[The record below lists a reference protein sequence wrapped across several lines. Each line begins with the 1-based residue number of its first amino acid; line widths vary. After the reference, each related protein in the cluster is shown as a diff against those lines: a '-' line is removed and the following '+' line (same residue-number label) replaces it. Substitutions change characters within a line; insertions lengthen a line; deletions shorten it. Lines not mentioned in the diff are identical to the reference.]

1 MLNHRTSTIGFKK
14 RIGALKNHPLFR
26 NSLLYV
32 ITDAINKA
40 VPFLILPLLTYYLL
54 PADYGIV
61 ANYNVYV
68 NFLVIFIGIS
78 VQSIISVN
86 FYKLDKSEIGKYIFN
101 IFFVIAITLSTCG
114 LVIFL
119 FNKQIE
125 DFLSVGTIFVVS
137 GLAIGLSQVLSSINL
152 IIWRLEERPLSFG
165 SYQISQTVCDV
176 GISLVLITVFDMG
189 WRGRLI
195 GIGTSSVIYGFISIF
210 LLWKRG
216 YLNAF
221 FNKNYIKEIF
231 GFCLPLVPHAL
242 SIWARAGSDRLI
254 VSNLAGVSASGIYA
268 AGFQFGLLI
277 SFLTL
282 AFNNAYAPF
291 VYKSLSIQDEHIL
304 ESKKQKLVKFTYIY
318 IVALLG
324 LTFLASLVSDYVI
337 DHFLSA
343 KYADAKI
350 YVGWALFSQAFQGV
364 YLMYA
369 SFIFFVKRSASLAI
383 VTFLCSS
390 LQVALSYY
398 FVKNLGP
405 IGAAYSNFAISVL
418 NSLIV
423 MVLSA
428 KVYPMPWLNFR
439 LVFAR

>member
-1 MLNHRTSTIGFKK
+1 MILSLKQ
-14 RIGALKNHPLFR
+14 RIGSIQKHPLVK

-32 ITDAINKA
+32 LTDAVNKA
-40 VPFLILPLLTYYLL
+40 VPFLLLPLLTHYLL

-68 NFLVIFIGIS
+68 NFLAIFIGLS

-86 FYKLDKSEIGKYIFN
+86 FYKLDKAEIGKYIFN
-101 IFFVIAITLSTCG
+101 IFFVITTTLTTCG

-125 DFLSVGTIFVVS
+125 DFLSVTQIFVVS
-137 GLAIGLSQVLSSINL
+137 GLAIGLSQVLSSISL
-152 IIWRLEERPLSFG
+152 IIWRLEERPLAFG
-165 SYQISQTVCDV
+165 GYQISQTICDV
-176 GISLVLITVFDMG
+176 AISLILITMFNMG

-216 YLNAF
+216 YLSAF
-221 FNKNYIKEIF
+221 YNKSYIKEIL

-254 VSNLAGVSASGIYA
+254 VSKLAGVSASGIYA

-291 VYKSLSIQDEHIL
+291 VYKSLSISDESIL
-304 ESKKQKLVKFTYIY
+304 ESKKQKLVRFTYLY

-324 LTFLASLVSDYVI
+324 LTFIASIASNFAI
-337 DHFLSA
+337 DNYLSA
-343 KYADAKI
+343 KYADAKM

-369 SFIFFVKRSASLAI
+369 SFIFFVKRSGSLAI
-383 VTFLCSS
+383 VTFVCSS

-398 FVKNLGP
+398 LVKSVGP

-418 NSLIV
+418 NTLIV
-423 MVLSA
+423 MILSA

-439 LVFAR
+439 MIFAR